1 MDEETAK
8 EIKTLVVSH
17 DKDIGIMS
25 QSIEHLV
32 DAIGTTNSKMEDVI
46 DVISIQNVLAEKV
59 TNMDGQLKE
68 SFGRVHN
75 KVDKLEEESKKI
87 INPVML
93 KWVLGIIIAYSVTFG
108 TYIVTH
114 IHDLEMAVK
123 TQTVLE
129 AQRHE
134 SLNKDITRLDGIA
147 DRNAYILR
155 GVIDD

>member
-8 EIKTLVVSH
+8 EIKALVVSH
-17 DKDIGIMS
+17 DKDIGLMS

-32 DAIGTTNSKMEDVI
+32 NAIGTSNSKMEDII
-46 DVISIQNVLAEKV
+46 DVISVQNVLAEKV

-68 SFGRVHN
+68 SFNRVHG
-75 KVDKLEEESKKI
+75 KVDILENEAKKI
-87 INPVML
+87 LNPTML
-93 KWVLGIIIAYSVTFG
+93 KWVLGLIVAYSISFG

-134 SLNKDITRLDGIA
+134 SLDRDITRLDSVS

-155 GVIDD
+155 GATDD